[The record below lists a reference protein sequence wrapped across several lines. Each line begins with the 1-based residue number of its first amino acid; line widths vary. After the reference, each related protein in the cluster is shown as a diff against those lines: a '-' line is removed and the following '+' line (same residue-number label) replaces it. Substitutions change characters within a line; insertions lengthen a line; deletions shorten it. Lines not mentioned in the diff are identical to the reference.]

1 MATKI
6 RLARHGK
13 KGKPFYHI
21 VIADSRA
28 KRDGRYIERIGS
40 YDPNK
45 NPAIIDINFDRALYW
60 VGIGAQPT
68 DTVRGMLSYR
78 GVLYK
83 NHLLKGVAKGALTEA
98 IAEEKFNKWLEEK
111 ESKIESK
118 ISSLENAEQKAIA
131 DALNVE
137 KEKSAARAKAISE
150 AQAVQLAKAE
160 AEEAPATEETPKAEE
175 APAEEAPKAEEAPV
189 QEAPAEEAPKT
200 EEAPVQEAPA
210 EEAPAEEAPKTE
222 EAPKAEETPVEEAP
236 ATEETPKAEEA
247 PAKEE
252 TPKAEETPATEE
264 GKKEE

>member
-45 NPAIIDINFDRALYW
+45 NPAIIDINFERALHW
-60 VGIGAQPT
+60 VGVGAQPT

-83 NHLLKGVAKGALTEA
+83 NHLLKGVAKGALSEA
-98 IAEEKFNKWLEEK
+98 QAEEKFNKWLEEK

-160 AEEAPATEETPKAEE
+160 AEEASAN
-175 APAEEAPKAEEAPV
+175 
-189 QEAPAEEAPKT
+189 
-200 EEAPVQEAPA
+200 
-210 EEAPAEEAPKTE
+210 
-222 EAPKAEETPVEEAP
+222 
-236 ATEETPKAEEA
+236 
-247 PAKEE
+247 
-252 TPKAEETPATEE
+252 EETPATEE
-264 GKKEE
+264 TPEEEDPAKEEYPQDEKAENYDKEDILDSILLSFSSNHLLNFSSACASLSAPLATPLSK

>member
-1 MATKI
+1 MGELTRTGFRTLLKTINMATKI

-83 NHLLKGVAKGALTEA
+83 NHLLKGIIKGALTEA
-98 IAEEKFNKWLEEK
+98 QAEDKFNKWLDEK

-118 ISSLENAEQKAIA
+118 ISSLENAEQKAIS

-137 KEKSAARAKAISE
+137 KEKSAAK
-150 AQAVQLAKAE
+150 
-160 AEEAPATEETPKAEE
+160 APAIKE
-175 APAEEAPKAEEAPV
+175 A
-189 QEAPAEEAPKT
+189 
-200 EEAPVQEAPA
+200 
-210 EEAPAEEAPKTE
+210 
-222 EAPKAEETPVEEAP
+222 
-236 ATEETPKAEEA
+236 PKAEEA

-252 TPKAEETPATEE
+252 TPATEAPA
-264 GKKEE
+264 KEEIPA

>member
-60 VGIGAQPT
+60 VGVGAQPT

-98 IAEEKFNKWLEEK
+98 QAEDKFNKWLDEK

-118 ISSLENAEQKAIA
+118 ISSLENAEQKAIT

-137 KEKSAARAKAISE
+137 KEKSAARAKAIAE
-150 AQAVQLAKAE
+150 AQAVQIAKAE
-160 AEEAPATEETPKAEE
+160 AEEAPATEETPA
-175 APAEEAPKAEEAPV
+175 
-189 QEAPAEEAPKT
+189 T
-200 EEAPVQEAPA
+200 
-210 EEAPAEEAPKTE
+210 
-222 EAPKAEETPVEEAP
+222 EEAP
-236 ATEETPKAEEA
+236 ATEETPAEEA
-247 PAKEE
+247 PARR
-252 TPKAEETPATEE
+252 TPAEETPAEE
-264 GKKEE
+264 TPAEETPAEEAPKQKKLQLWKMLQKQKKLQLGRPRKNSKS

>member
-45 NPAIIDINFDRALYW
+45 NPAIIDINFERALHW
-60 VGIGAQPT
+60 VGVGAQPT

-83 NHLLKGVAKGALTEA
+83 NHLLKGVAKGALSEA
-98 IAEEKFNKWLEEK
+98 QAEEKFNKWLEEK

-160 AEEAPATEETPKAEE
+160 AEEASANEETPATEETPAEETPAQETPAPEEPPAEETPATEAAPNPEETPAKEE
-175 APAEEAPKAEEAPV
+175 APA
-189 QEAPAEEAPKT
+189 
-200 EEAPVQEAPA
+200 
-210 EEAPAEEAPKTE
+210 
-222 EAPKAEETPVEEAP
+222 
-236 ATEETPKAEEA
+236 
-247 PAKEE
+247 EE
-252 TPKAEETPATEE
+252 TPKAEETPAKEE
-264 GKKEE
+264 APKEEDGKKEE

>member
-60 VGIGAQPT
+60 VGVGAQPT

-83 NHLLKGVAKGALTEA
+83 NHLLKGVVKGALTEA
-98 IAEEKFNKWLEEK
+98 QVEDKFNKWMAEK
-111 ESKIESK
+111 DSKIESK
-118 ISSLENAEQKAIA
+118 ISSLENAEQKAIT
-131 DALNVE
+131 DSLN
-137 KEKSAARAKAISE
+137 A
-150 AQAVQLAKAE
+150 
-160 AEEAPATEETPKAEE
+160 
-175 APAEEAPKAEEAPV
+175 
-189 QEAPAEEAPKT
+189 
-200 EEAPVQEAPA
+200 
-210 EEAPAEEAPKTE
+210 
-222 EAPKAEETPVEEAP
+222 
-236 ATEETPKAEEA
+236 
-247 PAKEE
+247 
-252 TPKAEETPATEE
+252 
-264 GKKEE
+264 

>member
-137 KEKSAARAKAISE
+137 KEKSAARAKAILE
-150 AQAVQLAKAE
+150 AEAVQIAKAE
-160 AEEAPATEETPKAEE
+160 AEEASATEETPATEEAPAEEASKAEE
-175 APAEEAPKAEEAPV
+175 APAE
-189 QEAPAEEAPKT
+189 QAPA
-200 EEAPVQEAPA
+200 
-210 EEAPAEEAPKTE
+210 TE
-222 EAPKAEETPVEEAP
+222 EAPKAEETPV
-236 ATEETPKAEEA
+236 EEA

>member
-45 NPAIIDINFDRALYW
+45 NPAIIDINFERALHW
-60 VGIGAQPT
+60 VGVGAQPT

-83 NHLLKGVAKGALTEA
+83 NHLLKGVAKGALSEA
-98 IAEEKFNKWLEEK
+98 QAEEKFNKWLEEK

-160 AEEAPATEETPKAEE
+160 AEEASANEETPATEETPAEETPATEEAPVEETPVEETQKAEETPAEEAPGEETPKAEE
-175 APAEEAPKAEEAPV
+175 APG
-189 QEAPAEEAPKT
+189 
-200 EEAPVQEAPA
+200 
-210 EEAPAEEAPKTE
+210 
-222 EAPKAEETPVEEAP
+222 
-236 ATEETPKAEEA
+236 EETPKAEED
-247 PAKEE
+247 
-252 TPKAEETPATEE
+252 

>member
-45 NPAIIDINFDRALYW
+45 NPAIIDIDFERALHW
-60 VGIGAQPT
+60 VGVGAQPT
-68 DTVRGMLSYR
+68 DTVRAMLSYR

-83 NHLLKGVAKGALTEA
+83 NHLLKGVKKGALTEA
-98 IAEEKFNKWLEEK
+98 KAEEKFNKWLEEK

-118 ISSLENAEQKAIA
+118 ISSLENAEQKATA
-131 DALNVE
+131 DALNAE
-137 KEKSAARAKAISE
+137 KEKNSARAKAILE
-150 AQAVQLAKAE
+150 AQAVQIAKAE
-160 AEEAPATEETPKAEE
+160 AEETPAADETPATEETPTMEE
-175 APAEEAPKAEEAPV
+175 TPA
-189 QEAPAEEAPKT
+189 
-200 EEAPVQEAPA
+200 
-210 EEAPAEEAPKTE
+210 
-222 EAPKAEETPVEEAP
+222 AEETP
-236 ATEETPKAEEA
+236 ATEEA

-252 TPKAEETPATEE
+252 TPAAEETPATEE

>member
-60 VGIGAQPT
+60 VGVGAQPT

-98 IAEEKFNKWLEEK
+98 QAEEKFNKWLEDK

-131 DALNVE
+131 DALTVE
-137 KEKSAARAKAISE
+137 KEKSAARAKAIAE
-150 AQAVQLAKAE
+150 EQAIQIAKAE
-160 AEEAPATEETPKAEE
+160 AEEAPATEETPAEE
-175 APAEEAPKAEEAPV
+175 APVTEETPKAEEAPV
-189 QEAPAEEAPKT
+189 
-200 EEAPVQEAPA
+200 
-210 EEAPAEEAPKTE
+210 E

-247 PAKEE
+247 PAN
-252 TPKAEETPATEE
+252 EE

>member
-60 VGIGAQPT
+60 VGVGAQPT

-83 NHLLKGVAKGALTEA
+83 NHLLKGIAKGALTEA
-98 IAEEKFNKWLEEK
+98 QADDKYNKWLEEK

-160 AEEAPATEETPKAEE
+160 AEEAPATEETPAEEAPAEETSKAEE
-175 APAEEAPKAEEAPV
+175 APAE
-189 QEAPAEEAPKT
+189 QAPA
-200 EEAPVQEAPA
+200 
-210 EEAPAEEAPKTE
+210 TE
-222 EAPKAEETPVEEAP
+222 EAPKAEETPV
-236 ATEETPKAEEA
+236 EEA

-264 GKKEE
+264 GKKKNK

>member
-60 VGIGAQPT
+60 VGVGAQPT

-98 IAEEKFNKWLEEK
+98 QAEEKFNKWLEEK

-137 KEKSAARAKAISE
+137 KEKSAARAKAIAE
-150 AQAVQLAKAE
+150 AQAVQIAKAE
-160 AEEAPATEETPKAEE
+160 AEEAPPTEEAPATEETPAAEE
-175 APAEEAPKAEEAPV
+175 VPA
-189 QEAPAEEAPKT
+189 
-200 EEAPVQEAPA
+200 
-210 EEAPAEEAPKTE
+210 
-222 EAPKAEETPVEEAP
+222 
-236 ATEETPKAEEA
+236 
-247 PAKEE
+247 EE

-264 GKKEE
+264 APKAEEAPAKEETPAEETPKAEEAPKEEDGKKED

>member
-60 VGIGAQPT
+60 VGVGAQPT

-83 NHLLKGVAKGALTEA
+83 NHLLKGIAKGALTEA
-98 IAEEKFNKWLEEK
+98 QAEDKFNKWLDEK

-137 KEKSAARAKAISE
+137 KEKSAARAKAILE
-150 AQAVQLAKAE
+150 AEAVQIAKAE
-160 AEEAPATEETPKAEE
+160 AEEASATEETPVTEE
-175 APAEEAPKAEEAPV
+175 APAKEE
-189 QEAPAEEAPKT
+189 T
-200 EEAPVQEAPA
+200 PA
-210 EEAPAEEAPKTE
+210 EEAPAEEASKAEEAPAEQAPAKE
-222 EAPKAEETPVEEAP
+222 EAPKAEETPV
-236 ATEETPKAEEA
+236 EEA

>member
-60 VGIGAQPT
+60 VGVGAQPT

-137 KEKSAARAKAISE
+137 KEKSAARAKAIAE
-150 AQAVQLAKAE
+150 EQAIQIAKAE
-160 AEEAPATEETPKAEE
+160 AEEAPATEETPATEEAPKAEETPAAEE
-175 APAEEAPKAEEAPV
+175 APKSEETPATQEAPAVEETLAEEAPKAEEAPAE
-189 QEAPAEEAPKT
+189 QAPA
-200 EEAPVQEAPA
+200 
-210 EEAPAEEAPKTE
+210 TE

-236 ATEETPKAEEA
+236 AKEETPKAEEA
-247 PAKEE
+247 PAN
-252 TPKAEETPATEE
+252 EE